1 MAYEISQGK
10 CYDPCMNA
18 AIDTPEILKEW
29 FHRSGVHDPLRTCI
43 GPLPNS
49 RASIARWTSDQPD
62 TMIQTVSP
70 HLNDYRIAV
79 MMEPVDARIWQQ
91 GKPVWGGVIAA
102 ERFRICPPGAGNQ
115 WSRLSSCDIVN
126 LFVPASLVDSLVALR
141 QTGAPL
147 ALGASQFTSDRY
159 VMETVRRMLN
169 ADVMAGPLQ
178 AQYCDGLMVALLTYL
193 LEHYSQPQQAPQAST
208 LGGARLRRVLSH
220 MEQHLAETITNQQL
234 AELCAMSPAYFSRE
248 FHLALGLPPH
258 RYLMK
263 MRLERARDMVTA
275 GCHAMADIA
284 DACGFHDA
292 SNLTRTFTRHFGA
305 PPARFRR
312 ERGI

>member
-1 MAYEISQGK
+1 
-10 CYDPCMNA
+10 MNA

-29 FHRSGVHDPLRTCI
+29 FHRSGVHDPLHTCI

-49 RASIARWTSDQPD
+49 KASIVRWSSDHPD

-91 GKPVWGGVIAA
+91 GRPVWGGVIAA
-102 ERFRICPPGAGNQ
+102 ERFRICPPGGANQ

-126 LFVPASLVDSLVALR
+126 LFVPASLVDSLSDLR
-141 QTGAPL
+141 QMGQTSVPL
-147 ALGASQFTSDRY
+147 TLGASQFTSDRY
-159 VMETVRRMLN
+159 VMETVRRLLS

-178 AQYCDGLMVALLTYL
+178 AQFCDGLMVALLSYL
-193 LEHYSQPQQAPQAST
+193 LEHYSRPQEAPQAST
-208 LGGARLRRVLSH
+208 LGGARLRRVLGY
-220 MEQHLAETITNQQL
+220 MEQNLPDAITNQQL
-234 AELCAMSPAYFSRE
+234 AELCAMSPSHFSRE
-248 FHLALGLPPH
+248 FHLALGMPPH

-263 MRLERARDMVTA
+263 MRLEKARDLVTA
-275 GCHAMADIA
+275 GRHAMADIA

-292 SNLTRTFTRHFGA
+292 SHFTRTFTRHFGA

-312 ERGI
+312 EQSL